1 MKLHYAALIGA
12 AFVAQSALAE
22 DSKKPVSGWTCD
34 EFLAVEGDFQPKV
47 VYWATA
53 KSKTGK
59 PGSIVDIE
67 GTEKV
72 VPMVIDDCKKT
83 PKESFM
89 TKLKNAWKSI
99 EADAKA
105 DLKKVKEKI

>member
-1 MKLHYAALIGA
+1 MNFRYALLLGA
-12 AFVAQSALAE
+12 AVAAQTALAE
-22 DSKKPVSGWTCD
+22 TSSKPVAKWTCD

-72 VPMVIDDCKKT
+72 TPMVIDECKKT
-83 PKESFM
+83 PSESFM
-89 TKLKNAWKSI
+89 TKLKNAWKSV

-105 DLKKVKEKI
+105 DLKKVKEKL

>member
-1 MKLHYAALIGA
+1 MKIRYAVLLGA
-12 AFVAQSALAE
+12 AFAAQSAFAE
-22 DSKKPVSGWTCD
+22 DSKKPVSGWTCE

-83 PKESFM
+83 PSDSFL
-89 TKLKNAWKSI
+89 TKLKNAWKTV

-105 DLKKVKEKI
+105 EVKKIREKI

>member
-1 MKLHYAALIGA
+1 MKLRYAVLLAA
-12 AFVAQSALAE
+12 AFAAQSALAE
-22 DSKKPVSGWTCD
+22 NSKKPVSGWTCD
-34 EFLAVEGDFQPKV
+34 EFLAVEGDFQPKI

-83 PKESFM
+83 PSDSFM
-89 TKLKNAWKSI
+89 TKLKNAWKAI
-99 EADAKA
+99 GADAKA

>member
-1 MKLHYAALIGA
+1 MKLRYFVLAGAAICAQAALA
-12 AFVAQSALAE
+12 DA
-22 DSKKPVSGWTCD
+22 KKPVSDWSCE

-53 KSKTGK
+53 KAKSGK

-72 VPMVIDDCKKT
+72 VPVVIDDCKKET
-83 PKESFM
+83 SSSFM
-89 TKLKNAWKSI
+89 TKLKNAWRAV
-99 EADAKA
+99 EAEAKKA
-105 DLKKVKEKI
+105 KDKL

>member
-1 MKLHYAALIGA
+1 MKLRYLVLAGAALA
-12 AFVAQSALAE
+12 AQAASA
-22 DSKKPVSGWTCD
+22 DDNKKPVSNWTCE

-83 PKESFM
+83 PSDSFM
-89 TKLKNAWKSI
+89 TKVKNAWKAI
-99 EADAKA
+99 EADVKA
-105 DLKKVKEKI
+105 DVKKIKEKI

>member
-1 MKLHYAALIGA
+1 MKLQYALLLGA
-12 AFVAQSALAE
+12 AVVAQSALAE
-22 DSKKPVSGWTCD
+22 DSKKPVSGWTCE

-47 VYWATA
+47 IYWATA
-53 KSKTGK
+53 KNKTGK

-83 PKESFM
+83 PSDSFV
-89 TKLKNAWKSI
+89 TKLKNAWKSV

-105 DLKKVKEKI
+105 ALKKAKEKI

>member
-1 MKLHYAALIGA
+1 MQLRYAVLLGAALA
-12 AFVAQSALAE
+12 TQTALAE
-22 DSKKPVSGWTCD
+22 TNKKPVSNWTCE

-53 KSKTGK
+53 KTKSGK

-83 PKESFM
+83 PSDSFM
-89 TKLKNAWKSI
+89 TKLKNAWRAI
-99 EADAKA
+99 EADAK
-105 DLKKVKEKI
+105 KVKEKL